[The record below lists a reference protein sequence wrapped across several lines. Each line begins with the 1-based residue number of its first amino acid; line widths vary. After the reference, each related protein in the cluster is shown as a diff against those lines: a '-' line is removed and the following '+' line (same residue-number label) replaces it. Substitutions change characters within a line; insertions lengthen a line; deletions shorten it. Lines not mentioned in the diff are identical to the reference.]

1 VPGEKEFIGKGVSYC
16 TVCDGPLFSDKVVA
30 VVGGGDAGFEAG
42 LALAKYA
49 AKIYILEFSPEIKAD
64 EDNKELIKKSGK
76 IEVITNAAL
85 KEIKGKDFVNNVIY
99 EDRQSK
105 KMITLTVGGIFVEI
119 GSIPATKFVKD
130 LVEFNERDEIVVDP
144 KTNMTKTPGLF
155 AAGDVTDIRYKQ
167 IVVAAGQGCQ
177 AALSIA
183 DYLKKL

>member
-1 VPGEKEFIGKGVSYC
+1 M
-16 TVCDGPLFSDKVVA
+16 A
-30 VVGGGDAGFEAG
+30 VVGGGDAGFEA
-42 LALAKYA
+42 AIVLAKYA
-49 AKIYILEFSPEIKAD
+49 AKIYILEFSPDIKAD
-64 EDNKELIKKSGK
+64 QENIELVKKSDK
-76 IEVITNAAL
+76 ISIITNAAL
-85 KEIKGKDFVNNVIY
+85 KEIKGKNFVNNIIY

-105 KMITLTVGGIFVEI
+105 KMIILPVEGIFVEI

-177 AALSIA
+177 AALSIYE
-183 DYLKKL
+183 YLKHQS